1 MENNFELLPLT
12 DDYIFKR
19 VFAYKGNESVLKDFL
34 EALLKIEIKRIKITN
49 PEIIPYEKGEKR
61 GLLDIKAEINDGTM
75 LDVEMQM
82 KNERNTEER
91 ATEYMGKMI
100 SEQLQVGEDYQNLK
114 KSIVIFITNYNF
126 LKRNSYHSIGRMKF
140 DKTIEDEYVN
150 LGYDK
155 EDEVASKYIEVHYIE
170 LPKFKKKEL
179 SKFTKLD
186 QWMCIFTQNREGIM
200 LAEKENK
207 EIKRAINTL
216 DFLSKDPKERERH
229 NSIVMAEYN
238 RLVSEQNFFE
248 EGIETGKKQRK
259 KATELN
265 NGIEQRSKRK
275 VKRNSKKI
283 TKNEYANKTN
293 YRSNRINTRRNK

>member
-1 MENNFELLPLT
+1 MENNLELLPLT

-34 EALLKIEIKRIKITN
+34 EALLKIEIKGIKITN

-82 KNERNTEER
+82 KNERNTDER

-126 LKRNSYHSIGRMKF
+126 LKRNSYHSVGRMKF
-140 DKTIEDEYVN
+140 DKTLEDEYVN
-150 LGYDK
+150 MGYEK

-238 RLVSEQNFFE
+238 RLVSEHNFFYDGLE
-248 EGIETGKKQRK
+248 KGMK
-259 KATELN
+259 
-265 NGIEQRSKRK
+265 KRK
-275 VKRNSKKI
+275 NRNSKKNAKRKS
-283 TKNEYANKTN
+283 TSRN
-293 YRSNRINTRRNK
+293 YRKIYRTIKRRNRKIKII

>member
-1 MENNFELLPLT
+1 MENNLELLPLT

-34 EALLKIEIKRIKITN
+34 EALLKIEIKGIKITN

-100 SEQLQVGEDYQNLK
+100 SEQLQFGEDYQNLK

-248 EGIETGKKQRK
+248 DGKKEGKLEIAK
-259 KATELN
+259 KMLKEKVPIEMIEKFTELSKEE
-265 NGIEQRSKRK
+265 IE
-275 VKRNSKKI
+275 KI
-283 TKNEYANKTN
+283 K
-293 YRSNRINTRRNK
+293 

>member
-34 EALLKIEIKRIKITN
+34 EALLKIEIKGIKITN

-82 KNERNTEER
+82 KNERNTDER

-238 RLVSEQNFFE
+238 RLVSEHNFFE
-248 EGIETGKKQRK
+248 DGRNEGKREEKIEIAKEMLKQK
-259 KATELN
+259 IP
-265 NGIEQRSKRK
+265 IEMIMKL
-275 VKRNSKKI
+275 
-283 TKNEYANKTN
+283 TKLTKEEIQNLK
-293 YRSNRINTRRNK
+293 

>member
-1 MENNFELLPLT
+1 MENNLELLPLT

-34 EALLKIEIKRIKITN
+34 EALLKIEIKGIKITN

-126 LKRNSYHSIGRMKF
+126 LKRNSYHSVGRMKF
-140 DKTIEDEYVN
+140 DKTIKDEYVN
-150 LGYDK
+150 MGYDK

-186 QWMCIFTQNREGIM
+186 QWMCIFTQNKEGIM

-238 RLVSEQNFFE
+238 RLVSEHNFFE
-248 EGIETGKKQRK
+248 DGKKEGKIEGKIEIAK
-259 KATELN
+259 KMLKEKVPIEMIEKFTELSKEE
-265 NGIEQRSKRK
+265 IE
-275 VKRNSKKI
+275 KI
-283 TKNEYANKTN
+283 K
-293 YRSNRINTRRNK
+293 

>member
-1 MENNFELLPLT
+1 MENNLELLPLT

-34 EALLKIEIKRIKITN
+34 EALLKIEIKGIKITN

-82 KNERNTEER
+82 KNERNTDER

-126 LKRNSYHSIGRMKF
+126 LKRNSYHSVGRMKF

-150 LGYDK
+150 MGYDK

-186 QWMCIFTQNREGIM
+186 QWMCIFTQNKEGIM

-238 RLVSEQNFFE
+238 RLVSEHNFFE
-248 EGIETGKKQRK
+248 DGKKEGR
-259 KATELN
+259 
-265 NGIEQRSKRK
+265 IEGKQEEKLEIAK
-275 VKRNSKKI
+275 EMLKYNVPI
-283 TKNEYANKTN
+283 VVDTL
-293 YRSNRINTRRNK
+293 RRR

>member
-1 MENNFELLPLT
+1 MNNNLERLPLT

-34 EALLKIEIKRIKITN
+34 EALLKIEIKGIKITN

-126 LKRNSYHSIGRMKF
+126 LNRNSYHSVGRMKF
-140 DKTIEDEYVN
+140 DKTLKDEYVDMGFKIEDEI
-150 LGYDK
+150 
-155 EDEVASKYIEVHYIE
+155 ASKYIEVHYIE

-186 QWMCIFTQNREGIM
+186 QWMCIFTQNKEGIM

-238 RLVSEQNFFE
+238 RLVSEHNFFNDGLE
-248 EGIETGKKQRK
+248 KDIKKSIRILPSKDMEGFFVSKFIKK
-259 KATELN
+259 
-265 NGIEQRSKRK
+265 
-275 VKRNSKKI
+275 
-283 TKNEYANKTN
+283 
-293 YRSNRINTRRNK
+293 

>member
-1 MENNFELLPLT
+1 MENNLELLPLT

-34 EALLKIEIKRIKITN
+34 EALLKIEIKGIKITN

-82 KNERNTEER
+82 KNERNTDER

-126 LKRNSYHSIGRMKF
+126 LKRNSYHSVGKMKF

-150 LGYDK
+150 MGYDE
-155 EDEVASKYIEVHYIE
+155 EDELASKYIEVHYIE

-229 NSIVMAEYN
+229 NSIIMAEYN
-238 RLVSEQNFFE
+238 RLVSEHNFFE
-248 EGIETGKKQRK
+248 DGKKEGKIEIAK
-259 KATELN
+259 KMLKEKVPIEMIEKFTELSKEE
-265 NGIEQRSKRK
+265 IE
-275 VKRNSKKI
+275 KI
-283 TKNEYANKTN
+283 K
-293 YRSNRINTRRNK
+293 

>member
-1 MENNFELLPLT
+1 MENNLELLPLT

-34 EALLKIEIKRIKITN
+34 EALLKIEIKGIKITN

-126 LKRNSYHSIGRMKF
+126 LKRNSYHSVGKMKF

-150 LGYDK
+150 MGYDE
-155 EDEVASKYIEVHYIE
+155 EDELASKYIEVHYIE

-186 QWMCIFTQNREGIM
+186 QWMCIFTQNKEGIM

-238 RLVSEQNFFE
+238 RLVSEHNFFE
-248 EGIETGKKQRK
+248 DGKKEGKIEIAK
-259 KATELN
+259 KMLKEKVP
-265 NGIEQRSKRK
+265 IEMIMKFTK
-275 VKRNSKKI
+275 LKKEEI
-283 TKNEYANKTN
+283 EKLK
-293 YRSNRINTRRNK
+293 

>member
-1 MENNFELLPLT
+1 MENNLELLPLT

-34 EALLKIEIKRIKITN
+34 EALLKIEIKGIKITN

-61 GLLDIKAEINDGTM
+61 GLLDIKAEINDGTI

-126 LKRNSYHSIGRMKF
+126 LKRNSYHSVGRMKF
-140 DKTIEDEYVN
+140 DKTLKDEYVN
-150 LGYDK
+150 MGYEK

-186 QWMCIFTQNREGIM
+186 QWMCIFTQNKEGIM

-238 RLVSEQNFFE
+238 RLVSEHNFFYDGLE
-248 EGIETGKKQRK
+248 KGMK
-259 KATELN
+259 
-265 NGIEQRSKRK
+265 KRK
-275 VKRNSKKI
+275 NRNSKKNAKRKS
-283 TKNEYANKTN
+283 TSRN
-293 YRSNRINTRRNK
+293 YRKIYRTIKRRNRKIKII

>member
-1 MENNFELLPLT
+1 MENNLELLPLT

-34 EALLKIEIKRIKITN
+34 EALLKIEIKGIKITN

-126 LKRNSYHSIGRMKF
+126 LKRNSYHSVGRMKF

-150 LGYDK
+150 MGYDK

-186 QWMCIFTQNREGIM
+186 QWMCIFTQNKEGIM

-238 RLVSEQNFFE
+238 RLVSQQNFFE
-248 EGIETGKKQRK
+248 DGKDEGKKEEKIQIAK
-259 KATELN
+259 KLLKMNIPISQIIEATELTEEE
-265 NGIEQRSKRK
+265 IE
-275 VKRNSKKI
+275 KI
-283 TKNEYANKTN
+283 LL
-293 YRSNRINTRRNK
+293 

>member
-1 MENNFELLPLT
+1 MENNLELLPLT

-34 EALLKIEIKRIKITN
+34 EALLKIEIKGIKITN

-82 KNERNTEER
+82 KNERNTDER

-126 LKRNSYHSIGRMKF
+126 LKRNSYHSVGRMKF

-150 LGYDK
+150 MGYDE
-155 EDEVASKYIEVHYIE
+155 EDELASKYIEVHYIE

-186 QWMCIFTQNREGIM
+186 QWMCIFTQNKEGIM

-238 RLVSEQNFFE
+238 RLVSEHNFFNDGLE
-248 EGIETGKKQRK
+248 KGMK
-259 KATELN
+259 
-265 NGIEQRSKRK
+265 KRK
-275 VKRNSKKI
+275 NRNSKKNA
-283 TKNEYANKTN
+283 KRKSTN
-293 YRSNRINTRRNK
+293 RNDRKIY

>member
-34 EALLKIEIKRIKITN
+34 EALLKIEIKGIKITN

-82 KNERNTEER
+82 KNERNTDER

-238 RLVSEQNFFE
+238 RLVSEHNFFE
-248 EGIETGKKQRK
+248 DGKKEGKLEIAK
-259 KATELN
+259 KMLKEKVPIEMIEKFTELSKEE
-265 NGIEQRSKRK
+265 IE
-275 VKRNSKKI
+275 KI
-283 TKNEYANKTN
+283 K
-293 YRSNRINTRRNK
+293 

>member
-1 MENNFELLPLT
+1 MENNLELLPLT

-34 EALLKIEIKRIKITN
+34 EALLKIEIKGIKITN

-126 LKRNSYHSIGRMKF
+126 LKRNSYHSVGRLKF

-150 LGYDK
+150 MGYDK
-155 EDEVASKYIEVHYIE
+155 EDEIASKYIEVHYIE

-186 QWMCIFTQNREGIM
+186 QWMCIFTQNKEGIM

-238 RLVSEQNFFE
+238 RLVSEHNFFE
-248 EGIETGKKQRK
+248 DGKKEGKIEIAK
-259 KATELN
+259 KMLKEKVPVEMIEKFTELSKEE
-265 NGIEQRSKRK
+265 IE
-275 VKRNSKKI
+275 KI
-283 TKNEYANKTN
+283 K
-293 YRSNRINTRRNK
+293 

>member
-1 MENNFELLPLT
+1 MENNLELLPLT

-34 EALLKIEIKRIKITN
+34 EALLKIEIKGIKITN

-75 LDVEMQM
+75 IDVEMQM

-126 LKRNSYHSIGRMKF
+126 LKRNSYHSVGRMKF

-150 LGYDK
+150 MGYDE
-155 EDEVASKYIEVHYIE
+155 EDELASKYIEVHYIE

-186 QWMCIFTQNREGIM
+186 QWMCIFTQNKEGIM

-238 RLVSEQNFFE
+238 RLVSEHNFFNDGLE
-248 EGIETGKKQRK
+248 KGMKKRK
-259 KATELN
+259 K
-265 NGIEQRSKRK
+265 RK
-275 VKRNSKKI
+275 FNRNSKRNAERKYDNRNDNEIYKI
-283 TKNEYANKTN
+283 KKG
-293 YRSNRINTRRNK
+293 RNRKIKII

>member
-1 MENNFELLPLT
+1 MNNNLERLPLT

-34 EALLKIEIKRIKITN
+34 EALLKIEIRGIKITN

-75 LDVEMQM
+75 IDVELQM
-82 KNERNTEER
+82 KNEKNTEER

-100 SEQLQVGEDYQNLK
+100 SEQLQVGDSYQKLK

-126 LKRNSYHSIGRMKF
+126 LNRNSYHSVGRMKF
-140 DKTIEDEYVN
+140 DKTLKDEYVDMGFKIEDEI
-150 LGYDK
+150 
-155 EDEVASKYIEVHYIE
+155 ASKYIEVHYIE

-179 SKFTKLD
+179 SRFTKLD
-186 QWMCIFTQNREGIM
+186 QWMCIFTQNKEGIM

-248 EGIETGKKQRK
+248 DGRKEGKMERK
-259 KATELN
+259 NRTELSS
-265 NGIEQRSKRK
+265 GAKEKTIEIAKK
-275 VKRNSKKI
+275 CSKK
-283 TKNEYANKTN
+283 N
-293 YRSNRINTRRNK
+293 YQ

>member
-1 MENNFELLPLT
+1 MENNLELLPLT

-34 EALLKIEIKRIKITN
+34 EALLKIEIKGIKITN

-126 LKRNSYHSIGRMKF
+126 LKRNSYHSVGRMKF
-140 DKTIEDEYVN
+140 DKTLKDEYVN
-150 LGYDK
+150 MGYDK

-170 LPKFKKKEL
+170 LPKFKEKEL

-186 QWMCIFTQNREGIM
+186 QWMCIFTQNKEGIM

-229 NSIVMAEYN
+229 NSIIMAEYN
-238 RLVSEQNFFE
+238 RLVSEHNFFE
-248 EGIETGKKQRK
+248 DGKKEGKIEIAK
-259 KATELN
+259 KMLKEKVPIEMIEKFTELSKEE
-265 NGIEQRSKRK
+265 IE
-275 VKRNSKKI
+275 KI
-283 TKNEYANKTN
+283 K
-293 YRSNRINTRRNK
+293 

>member
-1 MENNFELLPLT
+1 MENNLELLPLT

-34 EALLKIEIKRIKITN
+34 EALLKIEIKGIKITN

-126 LKRNSYHSIGRMKF
+126 LKRNSYHSVGRMKF
-140 DKTIEDEYVN
+140 DKTLKDEYVN
-150 LGYDK
+150 MGYEI

-238 RLVSEQNFFE
+238 RLVSEHNFFNDGLE
-248 EGIETGKKQRK
+248 KGMK
-259 KATELN
+259 
-265 NGIEQRSKRK
+265 KRK
-275 VKRNSKKI
+275 NRNSKKNAKRKS
-283 TKNEYANKTN
+283 TSRN
-293 YRSNRINTRRNK
+293 YRKIYRTIKRRNRKIKII